1 MIKMR
6 NKLSGGDMW
15 VHEDRVEEY
24 LAAGHTLA
32 DPPKMKNP
40 IDKQSK
46 GSKGSKADKG
56 SKDPA
61 DDGAKA

>member
-32 DPPKMKNP
+32 DPPKQEKP
-40 IDKQSK
+40 VKKDGKVD
-46 GSKGSKADKG
+46 DKG
-56 SKDPA
+56 GKDPA
-61 DDGAKA
+61 NDGAKE